1 MHQRQSPQSENAIYR
16 IGESKVCGP
25 IKNKSGS
32 DDKIIS
38 CGKMEKHKNTTNLS
52 RF

>member
-1 MHQRQSPQSENAIYR
+1 MKESHLKQEIRLLKIL
-16 IGESKVCGP
+16 ESKVCGP

>member
-1 MHQRQSPQSENAIYR
+1 MKESHLKQEIRVLKLP
-16 IGESKVCGP
+16 ESKVCGP
-25 IKNKSGS
+25 TKNRSGS

-38 CGKMEKHKNTTNLS
+38 CGKMEKHKNTVNLN

>member
-1 MHQRQSPQSENAIYR
+1 MKEVQFKQEISMLKIL
-16 IGESKVCGP
+16 ESKVCGP
-25 IKNKSGS
+25 IKNRFGS

-38 CGKMEKHKNTTNLS
+38 CGKMEKHKNTRNLS